1 MSRDQENTGF
11 ICEQCGHLVAP
22 VTNGSYRNHCPHC
35 LFSKHVDLIPGD
47 RRNKCGGLMKPVG
60 IQYKSGKGYQVI
72 HRCLRCGENSVNR
85 VAENTVQP
93 DDIDLVAELSKA
105 AH

>member
-11 ICEQCGHLVAP
+11 ICEQCGRLVAP

-35 LFSKHVDLIPGD
+35 LFSKHVDLVPGD